1 MVYWYESLFLY
12 IVSFLVQTQGIDPS
26 SDACLNIESD
36 YNQPKA
42 CECVTFQ
49 SYGLSTG
56 QFHSPD
62 YPIPY
67 QRGINCI
74 LYNFVGDVNEIVEIK
89 FLDMDLK
96 GPVPIGLSQTQCRD
110 WLRIYKNLDRGEIN
124 ENVRHQDEL
133 CGSLTS
139 LEDKKFYSSGRA
151 LIMEFHT
158 DTEESTRRFT
168 GFKGRFTFLDKSAFK
183 TDGILRYGTQCTYDI
198 QNRTK
203 GKFFSPRYPQK
214 YPKSSDCQFMFMGNV
229 NERVKVL
236 FKLINLPNRSC
247 GENGDMIRVY
257 DGSDKSA
264 KLLHTFCDNTHNQ
277 ETFESSGQYMYIEFH
292 SDRHYEA
299 QGFAADYEFIDTREG
314 GSPVPSDSMYTQLF
328 LKH

>member
-26 SDACLNIESD
+26 
-36 YNQPKA
+36 